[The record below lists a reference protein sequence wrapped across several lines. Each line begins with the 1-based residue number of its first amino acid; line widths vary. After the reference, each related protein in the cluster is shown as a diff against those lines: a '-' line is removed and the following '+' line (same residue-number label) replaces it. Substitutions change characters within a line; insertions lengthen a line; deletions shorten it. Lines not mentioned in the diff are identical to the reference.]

1 MIKNEYLLKNKNLI
15 KYEYLWKN
23 KDFFENHKNINN
35 CIFGAFVLFPY
46 DYEDIIEFDNVNVSL
61 I

>member
-1 MIKNEYLLKNKNLI
+1 MNIY
-15 KYEYLWKN
+15 
-23 KDFFENHKNINN
+23 ENHKNINN